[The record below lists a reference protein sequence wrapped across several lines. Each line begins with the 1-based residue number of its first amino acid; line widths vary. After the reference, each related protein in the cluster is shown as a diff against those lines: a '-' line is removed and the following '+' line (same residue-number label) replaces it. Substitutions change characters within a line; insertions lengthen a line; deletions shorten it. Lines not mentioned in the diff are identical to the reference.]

1 MKKQN
6 KVMALIE
13 KGVKFADEHQREI
26 MLGGAIAGTVVTAVL
41 SWKAGIKA
49 DRVLA
54 EQRNKRILIDDGIM
68 NETEIHGS
76 YDEEAYDK
84 AKKDLTIETVKK
96 MAPIVAPPVLAATGT
111 IISVVAGYKVA
122 STQIATLSA
131 LYSMSEK
138 ALADQ
143 LEKTKEIVG
152 PKKAQE
158 IADAITDKKVK
169 ETPID
174 KNTIINTGKGT
185 TLCLDDM
192 SGRYFYSS
200 AEEIKKACNTI
211 NKRMMDEYYISLN
224 ELYDELGLPEIT
236 LGEDVG
242 FNIDDG
248 LIDIDHILGATL
260 HNNETPVLVLN
271 YDISAKYMEHRGG
284 LFR

>member
-41 SWKAGIKA
+41 SWKSGIKA
-49 DRVLA
+49 DKILKDQKAQMDFVLDTA
-54 EQRNKRILIDDGIM
+54 ESQEL
-68 NETEIHGS
+68 TEEDI
-76 YDEEAYDK
+76 A
-84 AKKDLTIETVKK
+84 AKKKEITIETVKK
-96 MAPIVAPPVLAATGT
+96 MAPIVAPPALAAAGT
-111 IISVVAGYKVA
+111 IISVIAGYKVA

-143 LEKTKEIVG
+143 MEKAKEVVG

-158 IADAITDKKVK
+158 IKDAVNAGKVDKN
-169 ETPID
+169 PID
-174 KNTIINTGKGT
+174 KNTIINTGHGT

-224 ELYDELGLPEIT
+224 ELYTELGLPEIT
-236 LGEDVG
+236 LGDDVG

>member
-1 MKKQN
+1 MKKQG
-6 KVMALIE
+6 KVMALVS
-13 KGVKFADEHQREI
+13 KAVNFADEHQREI

-49 DRVLA
+49 DKVLEKQRVKMEGLKYI
-54 EQRNKRILIDDGIM
+54 E
-68 NETEIHGS
+68 ES
-76 YDEEAYDK
+76 DEELYK
-84 AKKDLTIETVKK
+84 EEKKKVTVETVKK
-96 MAPIVAPPVLAATGT
+96 LAPIVAPPVIAATGT
-111 IISVVAGYKVA
+111 IVAVCAGYKSA
-122 STQIATLSA
+122 SKQIATLSA

-152 PKKAQE
+152 PKKAQD

-169 ETPID
+169 DNPID

-224 ELYDELGLPEIT
+224 ELYDELGLPDIT

>member
-6 KVMALIE
+6 KIVGLIE

-49 DRVLA
+49 DKVLA
-54 EQRNKRILIDDGIM
+54 DQKRTMEFIE
-68 NETEIHGS
+68 ETAQS
-76 YDEEAYDK
+76 QDLTEEELK
-84 AKKDLTIETVKK
+84 AKRKEITLETVKK
-96 MAPIVAPPVLAATGT
+96 MAPIVTPPALAAAGT

-152 PKKAQE
+152 PKKAQD

-169 ETPID
+169 ETKID

-200 AEEIKKACNTI
+200 AEEIKKACNHI

>member
-1 MKKQN
+1 MKKQG

-49 DRVLA
+49 DKVLEKQRVKMEGLKYL
-54 EQRNKRILIDDGIM
+54 EDN
-68 NETEIHGS
+68 
-76 YDEEAYDK
+76 DEELYK
-84 AKKDLTIETVKK
+84 EEKKKVTVETIKEL
-96 MAPIVAPPVLAATGT
+96 APIVAPPALAAAGT
-111 IISVVAGYKVA
+111 IISVVAGYRVA

-143 LEKTKEIVG
+143 LEKTKEVVG

-158 IADAITDKKVK
+158 IADAVTAKKVESNK
-169 ETPID
+169 ID
-174 KNTIINTGKGT
+174 ENTIINTGKGT

>member
-1 MKKQN
+1 MKKQG

-49 DRVLA
+49 DKVLEKQRVKMEGLKYF
-54 EQRNKRILIDDGIM
+54 E
-68 NETEIHGS
+68 ES
-76 YDEEAYDK
+76 DEELYK
-84 AKKDLTIETVKK
+84 EEKKKVTVETIKEL
-96 MAPIVAPPVLAATGT
+96 APIVAPPALAAAGT

-158 IADAITDKKVK
+158 IADAVTAKKV
-169 ETPID
+169 EGTPID

-200 AEEIKKACNTI
+200 AEEIKKACNHI

-248 LIDIDHILGATL
+248 LIDIDHMLGATL

>member
-1 MKKQN
+1 MKKQGR
-6 KVMALIE
+6 VMALVS
-13 KGVKFADEHQREI
+13 KAVNFADEHQREI

-49 DRVLA
+49 DKVLS
-54 EQRNKRILIDDGIM
+54 EQKKKMEDL
-68 NETEIHGS
+68 ETDTDL
-76 YDEEAYDK
+76 YDEEQLK
-84 AKKDLTIETVKK
+84 EEKKQVTIETVKK
-96 MAPIVAPPVLAATGT
+96 MAPIVAPPVIAATGT
-111 IISVVAGYKVA
+111 IVAVCAGYKSA
-122 STQIATLSA
+122 SKQIATLSA

-143 LEKTKEIVG
+143 LEKTKEIAG

-158 IADAITDKKVK
+158 IADALTEKKVK
-169 ETPID
+169 DTPID

>member
-6 KVMALIE
+6 KVMELVE
-13 KGVKFADEHQREI
+13 KAVKFTDEHQREI

-49 DRVLA
+49 DKVLA
-54 EQRNKRILIDDGIM
+54 EQKEKMDKIQYDADNMTEDEF
-68 NETEIHGS
+68 NE
-76 YDEEAYDK
+76 
-84 AKKDLTIETVKK
+84 AKKQTTIETVKK
-96 MAPIVAPPVLAATGT
+96 MAPIVAPPALAAAGT
-111 IISVVAGYKVA
+111 IISVVAGYRVA

-143 LEKTKEIVG
+143 LEKTKEVVG

-158 IADAITDKKVK
+158 IADAVTAKKVESNK
-169 ETPID
+169 ID

>member
-6 KVMALIE
+6 KVMALVS
-13 KGVKFADEHQREI
+13 KAVNFADEHQREI

-49 DRVLA
+49 DKVLEKQRVKMEGLKYI
-54 EQRNKRILIDDGIM
+54 E
-68 NETEIHGS
+68 ES
-76 YDEEAYDK
+76 DEELYK
-84 AKKDLTIETVKK
+84 EEKKKVTVETIKQL
-96 MAPIVAPPVLAATGT
+96 APIVAPPALAAAGT

>member
-49 DRVLA
+49 DKVLS
-54 EQRNKRILIDDGIM
+54 EQKQKMDDIQYHADDM
-68 NETEIHGS
+68 TE
-76 YDEEAYDK
+76 EEYNK
-84 AKKDLTIETVKK
+84 AKKDTTIETVKK
-96 MAPIVAPPVLAATGT
+96 IAPIVASPALAAAGT

-211 NKRMMDEYYISLN
+211 NRRMMDEYYISLN

>member
-1 MKKQN
+1 MKKQG
-6 KVMALIE
+6 KVMTLIE

-49 DRVLA
+49 DKVLA
-54 EQRNKRILIDDGIM
+54 EQKQKMNTVVIDMGFD
-68 NETEIHGS
+68 EPREIS
-76 YDEEAYDK
+76 EEEEK
-84 AKKDLTIETVKK
+84 QRRKEITIETVKK
-96 MAPIVAPPVLAATGT
+96 MAPIIAPPALAAAGT

-158 IADAITDKKVK
+158 ITDAVTAKKVEK
-169 ETPID
+169 TPID

-224 ELYDELGLPEIT
+224 ELYEELGLPEIT

>member
-6 KVMALIE
+6 KVMELVSKA
-13 KGVKFADEHQREI
+13 VNFADEHQREI

-49 DRVLA
+49 DKVL
-54 EQRNKRILIDDGIM
+54 EKQKVKMEGLKYI
-68 NETEIHGS
+68 EES
-76 YDEEAYDK
+76 DEELYK
-84 AKKDLTIETVKK
+84 EERKKVTVETVKK
-96 MAPIVAPPVLAATGT
+96 LAPIVAPPVIAATGT
-111 IISVVAGYKVA
+111 IVAVCAGYKSA
-122 STQIATLSA
+122 SKQIATLSA

-143 LEKTKEIVG
+143 LEKTNEIAG

-158 IADAITDKKVK
+158 IADAVTAKKVEK
-169 ETPID
+169 TPID

-224 ELYDELGLPEIT
+224 ELYEELGLPEIT

>member
-1 MKKQN
+1 MKKQG
-6 KVMALIE
+6 KVMALVS
-13 KGVKFADEHQREI
+13 KAVNFADEHQREI

-49 DRVLA
+49 DKVLEKQRVKMEGLKYI
-54 EQRNKRILIDDGIM
+54 E
-68 NETEIHGS
+68 ES
-76 YDEEAYDK
+76 DEELYK
-84 AKKDLTIETVKK
+84 EEKKKVTVETIKQL
-96 MAPIVAPPVLAATGT
+96 APIVAPPALAAAGT

>member
-1 MKKQN
+1 MKKQG
-6 KVMALIE
+6 KVMALVSKAIN
-13 KGVKFADEHQREI
+13 FADEHQREI

-49 DRVLA
+49 DKVLA
-54 EQRNKRILIDDGIM
+54 EQKSAMQFIEDTAESQEL
-68 NETEIHGS
+68 TE
-76 YDEEAYDK
+76 EELK
-84 AKKDLTIETVKK
+84 AKRKEITVETVKR
-96 MAPIVAPPVLAATGT
+96 MAPIVAPPVIAATGT
-111 IISVVAGYKVA
+111 IVAVCAGYKSA
-122 STQIATLSA
+122 SKQIATLSA

-143 LEKTKEIVG
+143 LEKTKEIAG

-158 IADAITDKKVK
+158 IADALTEKKVK
-169 ETPID
+169 DTPID
-174 KNTIINTGKGT
+174 KNTIINTGHGT

-236 LGEDVG
+236 LGDDVG

>member
-1 MKKQN
+1 MKKQG

-49 DRVLA
+49 DKVL
-54 EQRNKRILIDDGIM
+54 EKQKVKMEGLKYI
-68 NETEIHGS
+68 EES
-76 YDEEAYDK
+76 DEELYK
-84 AKKDLTIETVKK
+84 EEKKKVTVETIKQL
-96 MAPIVAPPVLAATGT
+96 APIVAPPALAAAGT